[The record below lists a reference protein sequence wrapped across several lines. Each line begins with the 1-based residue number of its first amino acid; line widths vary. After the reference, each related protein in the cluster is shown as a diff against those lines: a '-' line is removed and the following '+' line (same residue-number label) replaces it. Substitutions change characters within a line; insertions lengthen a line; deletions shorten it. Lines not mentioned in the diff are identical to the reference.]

1 MAELKVKLDYQR
13 IGEAIN
19 VILTDIYGEYVA
31 MGSPTKLGGLRFLD
45 VQSSKTFAF
54 EKTRPVPEEEGNLL
68 ILSAPAG
75 DTDALEKA
83 LKKGPHGKAMKEFA
97 VRASSDAGKG
107 GKKFVEVAY
116 LLPTGSWLTDK
127 KIAEYAKKHHLVNG
141 NDVVTWLLRDNVL
154 PMAREIMA
162 NFVTLIRE
170 ETGQV

>member
-1 MAELKVKLDYQR
+1 MAELKAKIDYGR
-13 IGEAIN
+13 VGEAIN

-54 EKTRPVPEEEGNLL
+54 EKTLAVPEEEGNLL

-75 DTDALEKA
+75 DTDALEKE
-83 LKKGPHGKAMKEFA
+83 LRKGPHGKQIKEFV

-116 LLPTGSWLTDK
+116 LMPTGQWLSEKSVAD
-127 KIAEYAKKHHLVNG
+127 YAKKHHLTNG
-141 NDVVTWLLRDNVL
+141 NDVIIWILRDQVL

-162 NFVTLIRE
+162 NFVTLIRNE
-170 ETGQV
+170 SN

>member
-1 MAELKVKLDYQR
+1 MAELKAKLDYQR
-13 IGEAIN
+13 VGEAIN

-54 EKTRPVPEEEGNLL
+54 EKTRAVPEEEGNYL

-75 DTDALEKA
+75 DTDALEKE
-83 LKKGPHGKAMKEFA
+83 LKKGPHGKSLKEFN
-97 VRASSDAGKG
+97 VRASADAGKG

-116 LLPTGSWLTDK
+116 FMPTGQWLTDK
-127 KIAEYAKKHHLVNG
+127 TVAEYAKKHHLTNG
-141 NDVVTWLLRDNVL
+141 NDVIVWVLRDNVL

-162 NFVTLIRE
+162 NFVKLIRA
-170 ETGQV
+170 ETHI